1 MCTGPG
7 GGMSMAQ
14 CAYCNSDTAAVE
26 AGKVPICAKCSDE
39 RQTKRKPP
47 ASEQE
52 IRCVLIQDL
61 VDATVREKA
70 ASDEFNTVI
79 GQFPSGMPHPD
90 GSDRIQAAS
99 RKLIAARKEMGR
111 AHSRLNDFLD
121 RGIIPAD
128 LAEQR

>member
-1 MCTGPG
+1 
-7 GGMSMAQ
+7 MAQ
-14 CAYCNSDTAAVE
+14 CAYCSSNAETVE
-26 AGKVPICAKCSDE
+26 AGEVPICAKCSDE
-39 RQTKRKPP
+39 RKARRKPP
-47 ASEQE
+47 ASEPE
-52 IRCVLIQDL
+52 IRYVLIQNL

-70 ASDEFNTVI
+70 ASDHFNTVI

-90 GSDRIQAAS
+90 GSDRIQDAS

-128 LAEQR
+128 LSEQM

>member
-1 MCTGPG
+1 
-7 GGMSMAQ
+7 
-14 CAYCNSDTAAVE
+14 
-26 AGKVPICAKCSDE
+26 
-39 RQTKRKPP
+39 
-47 ASEQE
+47 
-52 IRCVLIQDL
+52 LIQDL